1 MAIDTPIAIAA
12 VVHPRRHSRRFCRA
26 ARRDA
31 EWPAPRLAGVISG
44 WDRAQLDGG
53 GWPPPRGM
61 AALQQFSAEGASQA
75 IATIYSP
82 VATHEQRAAADLYC
96 EQLKAHT
103 EAALAIS
110 AQLIGAELPDTT
122 RHFGLSLINAVIEKQ
137 WHQPGFEAR
146 QAEIKALILQMMAS
160 ASGKPLT
167 EEPKF
172 IKEKLCGL
180 LSAVGCR
187 EWPQRWPDMFETI
200 FQIAAMG
207 HKQAELAIIALRLV
221 GEEIM
226 EFNDNLSGGRR
237 SDLSQALK
245 VSLPQVLPFINDFA
259 KTRFDA
265 LGAARARGA
274 EGAADVR
281 ALIQLLDA
289 ALQLLQSMC
298 QWVPLQLLYGN
309 EVVPLCCALV
319 SDPDTRVR
327 ACECIF
333 LLAERSVDRM
343 GKGQSG
349 KPRGEDEVT
358 TAQIEHA
365 KAQLRQLVALLAATP
380 LGTVESLLE
389 NEDAYRFAKR
399 VSQLVA
405 AIGEHQITIF
415 DPPGGYAGTPALV
428 AKRPPSAEL
437 DGALTDFTRLALSIA
452 AHPSAAVAVSPLRAL
467 RAMLR
472 NDAVRARAPFAE
484 ALPSLVNLLLSKL
497 PRVYEPAFLRA
508 DDDAGAEHVS
518 AQFSELDFDEE
529 DGFRAFYGVFR
540 AASTQLIQE
549 VTKIA
554 PLMAMEAA
562 QQIATALVQGGP
574 NACCGLEAA
583 GVSPELAQEASL
595 TFIEQAM
602 GVLPK
607 RLFLPSEHANGCA
620 AAAKA
625 VLTQMLAYAPNHST
639 TVLDKQ
645 LHCLARFAP
654 FLSYHHELLPQT
666 MDVLLLKVAFRG
678 ANEQG
683 MLLTGL
689 SVETRMLRQRACVSM
704 TRLCKEIDPK
714 VVDRE
719 ADVPPHC
726 RSPPPGGA
734 EASAGLLRV
743 ALPHAIRRYQ
753 ELAAELLPNDESLLT
768 EALLCLSNHLQT
780 SEERSSFIAQL
791 LGQKL
796 ETWASLGLVET
807 FADAASFKRML
818 RVDALAMTELVASAE
833 KVEEI
838 LHEIEE
844 PIRSIKRILY
854 SLVNVCKRVR
864 PVSANTA
871 HPFAASL
878 EAVLPAVCGLLTAIE
893 RLWTDAVQPGEES
906 LAAEGSLLSVGEWER
921 AQNEQLTAIGK
932 AAAASVAVVGRSQ
945 STGVIDPQTIR
956 SQRGIAAGASVAVKH
971 TAFLQ
976 MWLKE
981 VREHCYE
988 LVAAAFSAQQR
999 LSGPTVMQVA
1009 QAAFGSL
1016 CAAGGERVQNRHL
1029 LSMMRIV
1036 VEPMLGTDSN
1046 APAPE
1051 VWQAVCCPALGMF
1064 FGVVVQRLIQ
1074 GWGVLSAAD
1083 AEEDDPWVLFEHTI
1097 IRNLGNRAVTSLHSC
1112 LPRIEPLPNAQPGDA
1127 LSPLLHRLLMGNEQT
1142 TAMLLPLLAS
1152 SLGCPDGT
1160 TAWKA
1165 TKVLLRAVPHLSDNP
1180 ATQPY
1185 VDQTLLMATLETLVE
1200 GRNPEVHTELL
1211 NLVHEIYKK
1220 RAETTVQTLRSLPGV
1235 PPGATEELVKQ
1246 LTKAAN
1252 CSDGKEK
1259 KTARITLKDFLKV
1272 CAGAKIEQWKRPPKI
1287 VSLPETL
1294 VLADPDPGGLRAA
1307 AVRALHTS
1315 LALACN

>member
-1 MAIDTPIAIAA
+1 
-12 VVHPRRHSRRFCRA
+12 
-26 ARRDA
+26 
-31 EWPAPRLAGVISG
+31 
-44 WDRAQLDGG
+44 
-53 GWPPPRGM
+53 M
-61 AALQQFSAEGASQA
+61 AAAQFSAEGAVEA

-82 VATHEQRAAADLYC
+82 VATHEQRAAADAYC
-96 EQLKAHT
+96 EQLKNYT

-110 AQLIGAELPDTT
+110 AKLIGAEMPDTT
-122 RHFGLSLINAVIEKQ
+122 RHFGLSLINSVIEKQ
-137 WHQPGFEAR
+137 WHQPGFESR
-146 QAEIKALILQMMAS
+146 QAEIKGLILQMMS
-160 ASGKPLT
+160 DGSGKPLT

-200 FQIAAMG
+200 FQIATMG
-207 HKQAELAIIALRLV
+207 HKQAELAIISLRLV

-226 EFNDNLSGGRR
+226 EFNDALSGGRR

-245 VSLPQVLPFINDFA
+245 VSLPQVLPFVHDFT

-265 LGAARARGA
+265 LGAARARGGAGA
-274 EGAADVR
+274 EDVR
-281 ALIQLLDA
+281 ALVQLLDA
-289 ALQLLQSMC
+289 SLQLLQSMC
-298 QWVPLQLLYGN
+298 QWVSLQLLYGN
-309 EVVPLCCALV
+309 EVVPLCCTLV
-319 SDPDTRVR
+319 GDPDTRVR
-327 ACECIF
+327 ACECVY

-349 KPRGEDEVT
+349 NPKMEGEVT
-358 TAQIEHA
+358 TAQVEHA
-365 KAQLRQLVALLAATP
+365 KAQLRTLVALLAATP
-380 LGTVESLLE
+380 LGTTESLLE

-405 AIGEHQITIF
+405 AIGEHQVTIF
-415 DPPGGYAGTPALV
+415 DPPGGYNGQPSLV
-428 AKRPPSAEL
+428 TKRPPGPEL
-437 DGALTDFTRLALSIA
+437 DGALATYTQLALTIA
-452 AHPSAAVAVSPLRAL
+452 AHPSAAVAISPLRAI

-497 PRVYEPAFLRA
+497 PRVYEPAFLRSDDSESA
-508 DDDAGAEHVS
+508 DAEHVS

-540 AASTQLIQE
+540 AASSQLIQE
-549 VTKIA
+549 ITKIA

-574 NACCGLEAA
+574 DACCGLETA
-583 GVSPELAQEASL
+583 GVSPELAQEAAL
-595 TFIEQAM
+595 TFIEQVM

-607 RLFLPSEHANGCA
+607 KLFIPTEHANGCA

-625 VLTQMLAYAPNHST
+625 VLTQMLAYAPYHST

-678 ANEQG
+678 AGEQDTP
-683 MLLTGL
+683 LTGL
-689 SVETRMLRQRACVSM
+689 SVETRMLRQRACVST

-719 ADVPPHC
+719 ADVPPHL
-726 RSPPPGGA
+726 RSPPSGGA

-743 ALPHAIRRYQ
+743 ALPHAIQRYT
-753 ELAAELLPNDESLLT
+753 ELSPELLPNDESLLT

-780 SEERSSFIAQL
+780 SEERSQFISQL

-796 ETWASLGLVET
+796 ETWVSLELVNT
-807 FADAASFKRML
+807 FADTAAFKQML
-818 RVDALAMTELVASAE
+818 RVDALAMTEPVESAE

-838 LHEIEE
+838 LHGIEE
-844 PIRSIKRILY
+844 PIRNIKRILY
-854 SLVNVCKRVR
+854 SLCNVCKRVR
-864 PVSANTA
+864 PVNANAA

-878 EAVLPAVCGLLTAIE
+878 EAVLPAVCGLLSAIE
-893 RLWTDAVQPGEES
+893 RLWTSPQQPGEEYFS
-906 LAAEGSLLSVGEWER
+906 AAGGLLSVGEWER

-932 AAAASVAVVGRSQ
+932 AAAKSVAVVGRQ
-945 STGVIDPQTIR
+945 QPNGVIDPQTIR

-988 LVAAAFSAQQR
+988 LVAAAFSGHHR
-999 LSGPTVMQVA
+999 LCGPTVMQVA
-1009 QAAFGSL
+1009 QAAFGGL
-1016 CAAGGERVQNRHL
+1016 CAGGAERIQNRHL
-1029 LSMMRIV
+1029 LSLMRIV
-1036 VEPMLGTDSN
+1036 VEPMLGSESTG
-1046 APAPE
+1046 APVAE
-1051 VWQAVCCPALGMF
+1051 VWEAVCCPALGMF
-1064 FGVVVQRLIQ
+1064 FGVVVQRLIH

-1083 AEEDDPWVLFEHTI
+1083 AEEDDPWVLFEHTT
-1097 IRNLGNRAVTSLHSC
+1097 IRNLGNRAVTSLHNC
-1112 LPRIEPLPNAQPGDA
+1112 LPRVEPLQNAGPTDA
-1127 LSPLLHRLLMGNEQT
+1127 LSPTLHTLILVNEQT
-1142 TAMLLPLLAS
+1142 TAVLLPLLSA

-1165 TKVLLRAVPHLSDNP
+1165 TKVLLRAVPHLSEN
-1180 ATQPY
+1180 AFWVEN
-1185 VDQTLLMATLETLVE
+1185 VDQLLMATLETLVH

-1211 NLVHEIYKK
+1211 NLLHEIYKK
-1220 RAETTVQTLRSLPGV
+1220 RPESTIQTLRSLPGV
-1235 PPGATEELVKQ
+1235 PPGATEELASQ

-1252 CSDGKEK
+1252 ASDGKEK

-1307 AVRALHTS
+1307 AVS
-1315 LALACN
+1315 IPC